1 MHPAWLRCES
11 LKYLDSS
18 SIGAT
23 KGGVG
28 KSTIATNLSA
38 IAARDG
44 KNVLLVDADIQ
55 GSSMAFRAI
64 RERDDIKAFQITTPT
79 LHKDLSQFKQ
89 DWIIVD
95 AGGRD
100 SGTFRSAIM
109 ASDILI
115 IPCLPSSVDFWAD
128 DDVIEILKEARVYK
142 DIEAYFI
149 LNQVIPNTKLAT
161 EIIEAMGSYNDHASL
176 LKSRLHS
183 RITYKNAFSEGKGV
197 TETLDKKAAAEVKQL
212 YNEIKNIIGE

>member
-1 MHPAWLRCES
+1 VLTEVPYNRANSW
-11 LKYLDSS
+11 
-18 SIGAT
+18 T
-23 KGGVG
+23 KRFL
-28 KSTIATNLSA
+28 SALSA
-38 IAARDG
+38 IAARSG

-79 LHKDLSQFKQ
+79 LHKDLSQFNQ
-89 DWIIVD
+89 DWIVID

-115 IPCLPSSVDFWAD
+115 IPCLPSSVDFWAA

-142 DIEAYFI
+142 NIEAYFI
-149 LNQVIPNTKLAT
+149 LNQVIPNTKLAI
-161 EIIEAMGSYNDHASL
+161 EIIDAMSSYSDHASL

-183 RITYKNAFSEGKGV
+183 RIAYKNAFSEGKGV
-197 TETLDKKAAAEVKQL
+197 TETSDKKAAAEVRQL
-212 YNEIKNIIGE
+212 YNEIKDIIGE

>member
-1 MHPAWLRCES
+1 MILT
-11 LKYLDSS
+11 
-18 SIGAT
+18 IGAT

-38 IAARDG
+38 IAARSG

-79 LHKDLSQFKQ
+79 LHKDLSQFNQ
-89 DWIIVD
+89 DWIVID

-115 IPCLPSSVDFWAD
+115 IPCLPSSVDFWAA

-142 DIEAYFI
+142 NIEAYFI
-149 LNQVIPNTKLAT
+149 LNQVIPNTKLAI
-161 EIIEAMGSYNDHASL
+161 EIIDAMSSYSDHASL

-183 RITYKNAFSEGKGV
+183 RIAYKNAFSEGKGV
-197 TETLDKKAAAEVKQL
+197 TETSDKKAAAEVRQL
-212 YNEIKNIIGE
+212 YNEIKDIIGE

>member
-1 MHPAWLRCES
+1 MILT
-11 LKYLDSS
+11 
-18 SIGAT
+18 IGAT

-38 IAARDG
+38 IAANDG
-44 KNVLLVDADIQ
+44 KSVLLVDADIQ

-64 RERDDIKAFQITTPT
+64 RELDDIQAFQITTPT
-79 LHKDLSQFKQ
+79 LHKDLAQFKQ
-89 DWIIVD
+89 DWIIID

-115 IPCLPSSVDFWAD
+115 IPCLPSSVDFWAA

-161 EIIEAMGSYNDHASL
+161 EIIEAMNAYKDHASL
-176 LKSRLHS
+176 LKSSLCS
-183 RITYKNAFSEGKGV
+183 RIAYKNAFSEGKGV
-197 TETLDKKAAAEVKQL
+197 TEISDKKAAEEVKQL